1 MFTMKKLLFLSYIFI
16 ISGIIL
22 SQSKDT
28 TLGLVPKFQIKHN
41 DIELTRL
48 AQANEYFD
56 KIGRKAALMGHQ
68 DGSFEMWV
76 WPWKPLRNFNLQF
89 YLGSSTSP
97 INTSDI
103 LRTISV
109 TPEATIITFSYQ
121 SFTVKEI
128 IMVPVDEPGAII
140 LLDVNTVEPLKIIP
154 GFLPVMQPEWPAGV
168 GGQYSYWDDD
178 MKAYIVSES
187 QQRALFLVG
196 SPVGEQMTAP
206 PAHMFADNPLQF
218 KIEVKPEET
227 NNYYIPVIIVGGVGN
242 PVTHQIAHYNDVK
255 KIYNEL
261 WQHAQGYYEKNYNY
275 YEKLIDSTVQVIT
288 PVKKINLAYQW
299 GKVALHNLLVKNP
312 TLGEGL
318 VAGYG
323 LSGGGARPGFAW
335 FFGGDP
341 FINSIALNSIQDFT
355 TVKDALAFAQK
366 WQREEDFPI
375 RKKSPDE
382 VNNDIGKMAHELS
395 QSDGLV
401 DWWNDYHYG
410 YNHADTTPWYLKAIG
425 DYYHQTGDIEFIKKS
440 WKSIKQAYQW
450 CLNKDSDHDGLMDLK
465 GAGLGALEFGKY
477 VHIYA
482 DAYTSVIWVAGI
494 KEVIEMAGAMKD
506 EELKKQA
513 EEQLKKAEKALEEK
527 FWVRDS
533 GYYCYGATE
542 EGKQVTEKTPWPE
555 LGMAFGVLND
565 AHSVECLKNLNDA
578 DLCTDWG
585 IRSLSVKSENFDPLN
600 YNYGA
605 VWPFIASFF
614 NTAQFKYHFIPAG
627 YEILQATANHF
638 FEYDQGA
645 VPEVFSGL
653 MNQKLSEGYH
663 DQGFSA
669 TGSIEPLTRGLVN
682 LDIDAVHHK
691 IIFAPNIPANWD
703 SLRVNNIKVGSDI
716 VNLKILRSRG
726 KLLLTADNI
735 DGDDIELNFAP
746 ALGLGTKVESV
757 LFDGKAIQYK
767 DENESQAVIVRSD
780 FKVKKHSTLEINYK
794 PVPEIYILPL
804 KTYRGEGNQSLK
816 VLSQNFADGKLHVKV
831 EGISGRDY
839 QIGITNPEDIASID
853 GGKVMGNKMNIY
865 FEPRE
870 KDQFV
875 KKEVILGF
883 LH

>member
-1 MFTMKKLLFLSYIFI
+1 MKKNFILFL
-16 ISGIIL
+16 IL
-22 SQSKDT
+22 IPSFLFSQTKDT
-28 TLGLVPKFQIKHN
+28 TSGLIPKFRIKKN
-41 DIELTRL
+41 NIELMRL
-48 AQANEYFD
+48 AQVNEYFD

-76 WPWKPLRNFNLQF
+76 WPWKPLRNFSLLF
-89 YLGSSTSP
+89 FLGSSTTPVSS
-97 INTSDI
+97 SDI

-109 TPEATIITFSYQ
+109 TPEATTISFSYQ

-128 IMVPVDEPGAII
+128 IMVPVDKAGAII

-178 MKAYIVSES
+178 VKAYVVSES

-196 SPVGEQMTAP
+196 SPAGEQMTAP

-227 NNYYIPVIIVGGVGN
+227 RDKFIPIVIAGGIGD
-242 PVTHQIAHYNDVK
+242 PVKHQIAHYNDVK
-255 KIYNEL
+255 KLYADL
-261 WQHAQGYYEKNYNY
+261 WQNAEKYYLENYNY
-275 YEKLIDSTVQVIT
+275 YQNVVDSTVQVIT
-288 PVKKINLAYQW
+288 PVRKINLAYQW

-335 FFGGDP
+335 FFGGDA
-341 FINSIALNSIQDFT
+341 FINSIALNSIQDFS

-366 WQREEDFPI
+366 WQREENFPI

-395 QSDGLV
+395 QSDGLI

-494 KEVIEMAGAMKD
+494 KEVIEMADAMKD
-506 EELKKQA
+506 EQLKKQA
-513 EEQLKKAEKALEEK
+513 EEQLKKAENALEEK
-527 FWVRDS
+527 FWVKDL

-542 EGKQVTEKTPWPE
+542 EGKQVEEKTPWPE
-555 LGMAFGVLND
+555 LGMTFGVLND

-627 YEILQATANHF
+627 YQTLQATVNHV
-638 FEYDQGA
+638 FEYNLGT

-663 DQGFSA
+663 DQGFST
-669 TGSIEPLTRGLVN
+669 TGFMEPLTRGLLN
-682 LDIDAVHHK
+682 LDVDAVHHK
-691 IIFAPNIPANWD
+691 INFAPNIPADWD
-703 SLRVNNIKVGSDI
+703 SLSVDNIKVGDD
-716 VNLKILRSRG
+716 VVDLKILRSKG
-726 KLLLTADNI
+726 KLILTAKNSSGNDVEI
-735 DGDDIELNFAP
+735 SFAP
-746 ALGLGTKVESV
+746 ALGLGTKAESV
-757 LFDGKAIQYK
+757 LLDGGPIHFE
-767 DENESQAVIVRSD
+767 DENESQAVIVKTD
-780 FKVKKHSTLEINYK
+780 FKVRNSSSLEINFK

-804 KTYRGEGNQSLK
+804 KTSRGESNQSLK
-816 VLSQNFADGKLHVKV
+816 ILSQSFSDGKIHVQV
-831 EGISGRDY
+831 EGLSGRDY
-839 QIGITNPEDIASID
+839 QIGVTNPDKISSVD
-853 GGKVMGNKMNIY
+853 GAEISGDRLKIKIQSGA
-865 FEPRE
+865 
-870 KDQFV
+870 KDMFV
-875 KKEVILGF
+875 KREITVRTKL
-883 LH
+883 

>member
-1 MFTMKKLLFLSYIFI
+1 MKKNFILFLIIIPSLLFC
-16 ISGIIL
+16 
-22 SQSKDT
+22 QTKDT
-28 TLGLVPKFQIKHN
+28 ITGPIPKFQLKHN
-41 DIELTRL
+41 AIELTRL

-76 WPWKPLRNFNLQF
+76 WPWKSLRNFSLLF
-89 YLGSSTSP
+89 FLGSSTTPVNS
-97 INTSDI
+97 TDI

-109 TPEATIITFSYQ
+109 TPEATTITFSYQ

-128 IMVPVDEPGAII
+128 IMVPVDKPGAII

-178 MKAYIVSES
+178 VKAYVVSES

-196 SPVGEQMTAP
+196 SPRGEQMTAP
-206 PAHMFADNPLQF
+206 PAHMFADNPIQF
-218 KIEVKPEET
+218 KIEVKPGET
-227 NNYYIPVIIVGGVGN
+227 KNSFIPIVIAGGVGD

-255 KIYNEL
+255 KLYADL
-261 WQHAQGYYEKNYNY
+261 WQNAEKYYQENYDY
-275 YEKLIDSTVQVIT
+275 YQKLINSTVQVIT
-288 PVKKINLAYQW
+288 PVRKINLAYQW

-312 TLGEGL
+312 MLGEGL

-323 LSGGGARPGFAW
+323 LSGGGVRPGFAW
-335 FFGGDP
+335 FFGGDA
-341 FINSIALNSIQDFT
+341 FINSIALNSFHDFS

-366 WQREEDFPI
+366 WQREENFPI

-395 QSDGLV
+395 QSDGLI

-425 DYYHQTGDIEFIKKS
+425 DYYHQTGDIDFIRKS
-440 WKSIKQAYQW
+440 WESIKQAYQW

-494 KEVIEMAGAMKD
+494 KEVIEMADAMKD
-506 EELKKQA
+506 EQLKKQA
-513 EEQLKKAEKALEEK
+513 EEQLIKAEKALEEK
-527 FWVRDS
+527 FWVPGL

-542 EGKQVTEKTPWPE
+542 EGKQVDEKTPWPE

-565 AHSVECLKNLNDA
+565 KHSVECLKNLNDA

-627 YEILQATANHF
+627 YQTLQATVNHV
-638 FEYDQGA
+638 FEYNPGT

-653 MNQKLSEGYH
+653 TNQKLAEGYH
-663 DQGFSA
+663 DQGFST
-669 TGSIEPLTRGLVN
+669 TGFMEPLTRGLLN
-682 LDIDAVHHK
+682 LDVDAVHHK
-691 IIFAPNIPANWD
+691 INFAPNLPANWD
-703 SLRVNNIKVGSDI
+703 SLSVNNIKVGDD
-716 VNLKILRSRG
+716 VVDLKILRSKG
-726 KLLLTADNI
+726 KLILTAKNSSGNDVEI
-735 DGDDIELNFAP
+735 SFEP
-746 ALGLGTKVESV
+746 ALGLGTKAESV
-757 LFDGKAIQYK
+757 LLDGSQIHFE
-767 DENESQAVIVRSD
+767 DENESQAAIVKID
-780 FKVKKHSTLEINYK
+780 FKVKNSSSLEINYK
-794 PVPEIYILPL
+794 SVPEIYILPL
-804 KTYRGEGNQSLK
+804 KTSRGESNQSLK
-816 VLSQNFADGKLHVKV
+816 ILSQSFSDGKLHVQV
-831 EGISGRDY
+831 AGLSGRDY
-839 QIGITNPEDIASID
+839 KIGVTNPENISSVD
-853 GGKVMGNKMNIY
+853 GAEISGDRLKIKIQSGM
-865 FEPRE
+865 

-875 KKEVILGF
+875 KHEIVIGF
-883 LH
+883 KS